1 MAAEHVAIELS
12 GIDGASVTVVDH
24 MASAGR
30 KFLIAGRGGLNLT
43 HTEPIEQFL
52 DRYGAARHSLEP
64 AIDSFGPDD
73 LREWSES
80 LGEPTFVG
88 TSDRVFPKSFRATT
102 LLAAWLL
109 RLEALGVTF
118 EFGSKWTGWDGD
130 DLVFSDESGHN
141 TTRRADATVLALGGA
156 SWSRTGSTAEWVPVV
171 ESAGVQVTPLRP
183 SNCGFL
189 VEWSDYFTERFA
201 GQPLKNIALSFGEHA
216 VRGEAMITDDG
227 IEGNAIYALSS
238 RLRDAI
244 ASAEGIQTADAV
256 EPAAT
261 IQTADAVGTTETAGG
276 APQTEVK
283 VDLRPDLTV
292 EDLTERLSTR
302 RPKESLSKV
311 LRRAA
316 GLPQIAVALLREGS
330 HELPTAPAE
339 LAELIKSCPV
349 QLSAAAPIDRAIS
362 TAGGVAFSEVN
373 SDFMLRSRP
382 GCFVAGEML
391 DWEAPTGG
399 YLLQATF
406 STAVAAADGAVAWIR
421 THSATPSGSEEI

>member
-1 MAAEHVAIELS
+1 M
-12 GIDGASVTVVDH
+12 
-24 MASAGR
+24 
-30 KFLIAGRGGLNLT
+30 
-43 HTEPIEQFL
+43 
-52 DRYGAARHSLEP
+52 
-64 AIDSFGPDD
+64 
-73 LREWSES
+73 
-80 LGEPTFVG
+80 
-88 TSDRVFPKSFRATT
+88 
-102 LLAAWLL
+102 
-109 RLEALGVTF
+109 
-118 EFGSKWTGWDGD
+118 
-130 DLVFSDESGHN
+130 
-141 TTRRADATVLALGGA
+141 
-156 SWSRTGSTAEWVPVV
+156 VP
-171 ESAGVQVTPLRP
+171 
-183 SNCGFL
+183 
-189 VEWSDYFTERFA
+189 
-201 GQPLKNIALSFGEHA
+201 
-216 VRGEAMITDDG
+216 
-227 IEGNAIYALSS
+227 LSS

-261 IQTADAVGTTETAGG
+261 IQTADAVGTYETAGG

-399 YLLQATF
+399 FLLQATF